1 MTEGYRIL
9 LAISVSLLLG
19 GCIAPALDQGAFE
32 QNAKSAL
39 ESAASET
46 STAQIAVD
54 VLLSGKATN
63 AYADTVVTDSE
74 NAMGGIE
81 TSFGVVDPPAA
92 TQDGLRDEVLTLLGD
107 ADDALAHARIAIRR
121 GDVSSLR
128 EAHKEL
134 EDASAHLESARAD
147 LK

>member
-1 MTEGYRIL
+1 MIRGRRIW
-9 LAISVSLLLG
+9 LAISVTLLLS
-19 GCIAPALDQGAFE
+19 GCIAPALDRGAFE

-81 TSFGVVDPPAA
+81 TSFGVVDPPTP
-92 TQDGLRDEVLTLLGD
+92 TQDELRDQVLTLLGD

-121 GDVSSLR
+121 GDLSSLTDAR
-128 EAHKEL
+128 KGL

>member
-1 MTEGYRIL
+1 MTAWNRIL
-9 LAISVSLLLG
+9 LAISVTLVLG
-19 GCIAPALDQGAFE
+19 GCIAPALDRGAFE

-39 ESAASET
+39 ESAVSET

-54 VLLSGKATN
+54 VLLSGNATN

-81 TSFGVVDPPAA
+81 TSFGVVDPPSPA
-92 TQDGLRDEVLTLLGD
+92 QDALRDQVLTLLGD
-107 ADDALAHARIAIRR
+107 ADDALANARIAVRR
-121 GDVSSLR
+121 GDVSSLNDAR
-128 EAHKEL
+128 KEL
-134 EDASAHLESARAD
+134 EDASAPLEAARAD

>member
-1 MTEGYRIL
+1 MRAARIL
-9 LAISVSLLLG
+9 LVLGSALIVG
-19 GCIAPALDQGAFE
+19 GCIAPALDRGAFE

-81 TSFGVVDPPAA
+81 TSFGVVDPPTP
-92 TQDGLRDEVLTLLGD
+92 TQDELRDQVLTLLGD

-121 GDVSSLR
+121 GDVSSLTDAR
-128 EAHKEL
+128 KEL
-134 EDASAHLESARAD
+134 DDVSSHLESARAD